1 MWLVEFA
8 TEFDVHNHRRR
19 RRHHQDKN
27 PEQEKAERRR
37 QTPYHMH
44 INLDLL
50 ECCHLT
56 SAMLL
61 EVPNMAQES
70 TELRRRVM
78 SKHFRRYVDFFNRQV
93 SACVHVYV
101 CSCWRFEFD
110 RLFRFLFL
118 V

>member
-1 MWLVEFA
+1 MTNA
-8 TEFDVHNHRRR
+8 IG
-19 RRHHQDKN
+19 QDKA

-70 TELRRRVM
+70 TELRRRVI
-78 SKHFRRYVDFFNRQV
+78 SKHFRRYVDIFNRQV
-93 SACVHVYV
+93 QPAYI
-101 CSCWRFEFD
+101 SCRSSVVGTRRWNEIRGDFICMS
-110 RLFRFLFL
+110 
-118 V
+118 VSP

>member
-1 MWLVEFA
+1 MSRLLMDGV
-8 TEFDVHNHRRR
+8 V
-19 RRHHQDKN
+19 QDKN
-27 PEQEKAERRR
+27 AEQEKAERRR

-70 TELRRRVM
+70 TELRRRII
-78 SKHFRRYVDFFNRQV
+78 SKHFRRYVDIFNRQV
-93 SACVHVYV
+93 M
-101 CSCWRFEFD
+101 RDKEGKLIFF
-110 RLFRFLFL
+110 
-118 V
+118 

>member
-1 MWLVEFA
+1 MFMA
-8 TEFDVHNHRRR
+8 CTID
-19 RRHHQDKN
+19 QDKA

-70 TELRRRVM
+70 TELRRRVI
-78 SKHFRRYVDFFNRQV
+78 SKHFRRYVDIFNRQV
-93 SACVHVYV
+93 QTAYIEYRG
-101 CSCWRFEFD
+101 SCHWYTSWEW
-110 RLFRFLFL
+110 
-118 V
+118 

>member
-1 MWLVEFA
+1 MPVPCIALPFSTFGVAAVSSIKTSAVCIFLFA
-8 TEFDVHNHRRR
+8 VTF
-19 RRHHQDKN
+19 QDKN

-70 TELRRRVM
+70 TELRKRVI
-78 SKHFRRYVDFFNRQV
+78 SKHFRRYVDIFNRQV
-93 SACVHVYV
+93 L
-101 CSCWRFEFD
+101 
-110 RLFRFLFL
+110 LFT
-118 V
+118 

>member
-1 MWLVEFA
+1 MNEKKK
-8 TEFDVHNHRRR
+8 
-19 RRHHQDKN
+19 QDKN

-78 SKHFRRYVDFFNRQV
+78 SKHFRRYIDIFNRQV
-93 SACVHVYV
+93 SFFILYPT
-101 CSCWRFEFD
+101 WWY
-110 RLFRFLFL
+110 
-118 V
+118 

>member
-1 MWLVEFA
+1 ME
-8 TEFDVHNHRRR
+8 T
-19 RRHHQDKN
+19 QDKN

-78 SKHFRRYVDFFNRQV
+78 SKHFRRYIDIFNRQV
-93 SACVHVYV
+93 RFSCLVFSSWPCVCCFV
-101 CSCWRFEFD
+101 
-110 RLFRFLFL
+110 LFL
-118 V
+118 VPSS